1 MHKRTSMNVMV
12 RDRLRVSGW
21 ATLTLTLMI
30 AVTATVGFCLFDGDR
45 DGRDDHGVSPD
56 LCLGMLLTSLMIVL
70 LAGLVPSGWAA
81 TYKVEPVPIVGL
93 RVPAPPPKSALGA

>member
-1 MHKRTSMNVMV
+1 MNVMV
-12 RDRLRVSGW
+12 RDRLRASGW

-30 AVTATVGFCLFDGDR
+30 AVTATVGFCLFDGDH

-56 LCLGMLLTSLMIVL
+56 LCRGMLLTSLMVVL
-70 LAGLVPSGWAA
+70 LAGLIPSGWVA
-81 TYKVEPVPIVGL
+81 TYKLEPVPIVGL

>member
-1 MHKRTSMNVMV
+1 MNVMI

-21 ATLTLTLMI
+21 ATVTLTLMI
-30 AVTATVGFCLFDGDR
+30 AVTATVGFCLFDGDH

-56 LCLGMLLTSLMIVL
+56 LCLGMLLTSLTVVL
-70 LAGLVPSGWAA
+70 FTGLAPSGWAVM
-81 TYKVEPVPIVGL
+81 YRLEPVPVVGL

>member
-1 MHKRTSMNVMV
+1 MHKKASMNVMV

-30 AVTATVGFCLFDGDR
+30 AVTATVGFCLFDGDH
-45 DGRDDHGVSPD
+45 DARDDHGVSPD
-56 LCLGMLLTSLMIVL
+56 LCLGMLLTSLMVVL
-70 LAGLVPSGWAA
+70 LAGLVPSGWVA
-81 TYKVEPVPIVGL
+81 TYKLEPVPIVGL